1 MNPNHFNSYKNLA
14 KAYKD
19 LNEIDKSEKVYNK
32 MIDIDENDASGYRG
46 LGAIKILKS
55 QLKDAK
61 NLLLKSISLDP
72 NNTDAKQ
79 NLSICYFR
87 LGETEKGV
95 DYSKENTGVLS
106 FSIDKKY
113 GKFKII

>member
-32 MIDIDENDASGYRG
+32 MIDIDENNARGYRG
-46 LGAIKILKS
+46 QGAIKILKS

-79 NLSICYFR
+79 NLAICYFR
-87 LGETEKGV
+87 LGETEKGI
-95 DYSKENTGVLS
+95 DCSKENTGVLS